1 MQNKLYDN
9 RKRNFINYDEKLQR
23 GVLKR
28 IKHLLSVYEWQNY
41 VATMVISMLEYASI
55 IWGDKPS
62 KALMDSIQALQ
73 NIAAKLILDMTSHFS

>member
-1 MQNKLYDN
+1 MTIATET
-9 RKRNFINYDEKLQR
+9 INYNEKLQIKR
-23 GVLKR
+23 SGALKR

-73 NIAAKLILDMTSHFS
+73 NIPAKFILDMTSHFS